1 MIGKIQQTKQWLWGL
16 FFLLFSI
23 PTFAN
28 TLSIPTMTSHV
39 VDEAHLLTTEQRDSL
54 ARRLAL
60 FQQQTGSQIAIL
72 IVKSTSPLDIESYAE
87 KVFNQ
92 WRIGRINIDDGVLL
106 LVSVNDRT
114 MRIEVGYGLEGA
126 ISDSLAKR
134 ILEYDFIPEFK
145 RGNYAGGLNRTIDS
159 LIALIKNEPL
169 PDAKTPSFFI
179 SKQPAPFGLL
189 DASLAIVLAASAYIW
204 LFIIYH
210 LIKLHKL
217 KAAIPIAIILLLTAY
232 TGGFNNPAGN
242 GMKFGEDFLYTE
254 LPRWSQFL
262 FLKILPTWMVFI
274 LSLSLC
280 LLRYFYFY
288 FWLLLLFI
296 KYLAS
301 LLSQKKSVFRLLLP
315 SYLLVL
321 FFYLHSSYQKVILL
335 FHPLFQVVLVASL
348 ALVIILVLSMCTLV
362 GAIIMAEAA
371 VVEAEAVADLAEVVA
386 GAPVEAALQGRGK
399 FP

>member
-274 LSLSLC
+274 LA
-280 LLRYFYFY
+280 FTMFVAI
-288 FWLLLLFI
+288 FLLLFLAVAIIYKILGLII
-296 KYLAS
+296 KS
-301 LLSQKKSVFRLLLP
+301 EKSVFRLLLP

>member
-106 LVSVNDRT
+106 LVAVNDRT

-274 LSLSLC
+274 LA
-280 LLRYFYFY
+280 FTMFVAI
-288 FWLLLLFI
+288 FLLLFLAVVIIYKILGLII
-296 KYLAS
+296 KS
-301 LLSQKKSVFRLLLP
+301 EKKRLSITIAF
-315 SYLLVL
+315 L
-321 FFYLHSSYQKVILL
+321 FTGFIFL
-335 FHPLFQVVLVASL
+335 F
-348 ALVIILVLSMCTLV
+348 ALVISEGDFVISSVISSSV
-362 GAIIMAEAA
+362 GCIIGIGHYFGFIN
-371 VVEAEAVADLAEVVA
+371 VYI
-386 GAPVEAALQGRGK
+386 GGSNNNGRGGSGGSRGGGG
-399 FP
+399 FSGG